1 MSLGIDYHRDQTGKA
16 KRQASDQG
24 PHTSLRRRPLPADSK
39 EEHSRDGRGDKA
51 LDALD
56 VVIQALS
63 HFLDHQNP
71 EHSEHD
77 HNHSGQT
84 SDAYQFLL
92 RGVRVAALV
101 DVDRVEHRRRVIK
114 RSQRTH
120 QCRKDTTDHHTFKT
134 NGEQGVDQ
142 HREGQIRIG
151 ESAVSLKTKRRGEH
165 LPSL

>member
-1 MSLGIDYHRDQTGKA
+1 MRLGIDYHRDQTGKA

-56 VVIQALS
+56 VVIQALP

-84 SDAYQFLL
+84 ADAYQFLL

-101 DVDRVEHRRRVIK
+101 PLLVRRARWIYTDFRHRK
-114 RSQRTH
+114 Y
-120 QCRKDTTDHHTFKT
+120 
-134 NGEQGVDQ
+134 
-142 HREGQIRIG
+142 
-151 ESAVSLKTKRRGEH
+151 
-165 LPSL
+165 